1 MYMCVCMY
9 VLPLQIVAVG
19 AQGAGELEP
28 VPQRESSGAH
38 DVSYTRTTC
47 MNRILAGAG
56 TFTYPE

>member
-1 MYMCVCMY
+1 MY

-28 VPQRESSGAH
+28 VPQREPSGAH

-56 TFTYPE
+56 TFTYHE